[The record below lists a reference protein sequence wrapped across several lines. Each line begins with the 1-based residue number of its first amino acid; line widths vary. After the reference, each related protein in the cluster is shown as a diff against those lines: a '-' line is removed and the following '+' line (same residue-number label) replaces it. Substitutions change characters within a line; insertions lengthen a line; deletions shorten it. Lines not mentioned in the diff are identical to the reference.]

1 MEEKRTLRKAI
12 SELFPEDEV
21 QIIDYVNV
29 KHYIINAGGWFR
41 FYKNRETLKEW
52 FAKVQLPNTFA
63 KARNQEMVLSK
74 RCFNARQINELE
86 FDCIVVGS
94 DEVWNYRDTKGN
106 AELKFGVG
114 LTCKN
119 LIAYAPSVGKTAADE
134 AIPQYVID
142 GIRKFKR
149 ISARDDLTEQLV
161 EQVTGNAPKRVLDP
175 TFLAEFPRAELKAK
189 RKPYILFYYCENLPE
204 NILNQIFSYAKEHIL
219 HFRPG
224 VDTLSTYVE
233 KIRQLR
239 TFTKYERSIPRT
251 RSVKTAKE
259 IIDLKL
265 DLIVLG
271 SDEIWNLCGSG
282 YHPLKFGTGLENQ
295 RTIAYAPSV
304 GAVTEETAVPEDVFS
319 GLKHLDRISGRDVES
334 LKFVERACGRKA
346 EKMLDPTFLY
356 NFDMDIERENIKPKP
371 YRYILIYDCKLTEP
385 MAKQLQEYAKKNDL
399 KIIGAGDYKTFYDE
413 GFIDLTPYEWVDL
426 FRNAE
431 KVITGTFHGTVFSIK
446 YNKSVLCYPTEKNR
460 INKIR
465 SLLSDMKIASRLL
478 EVGCEDDFIP
488 LLDTPMDYTE
498 TRNYIAQKIQEADD
512 FLTGDKS

>member
-1 MEEKRTLRKAI
+1 MSEKPCGAYFFAFFENFFVPILTSGGLAAVTSSFFAALYSAFGKYDVVHIHAEGPAFFSWLPKMFGKRVVVTIHGIDWQREKWQSGLGSKFIHQGEKNAVKYA
-12 SELFPEDEV
+12 DEV
-21 QIIDYVNV
+21 I
-29 KHYIINAGGWFR
+29 
-41 FYKNRETLKEW
+41 
-52 FAKVQLPNTFA
+52 
-63 KARNQEMVLSK
+63 VLSK
-74 RCFNARQINELE
+74 GVQDYFKEVTVIN
-86 FDCIVVGS
+86 
-94 DEVWNYRDTKGN
+94 
-106 AELKFGVG
+106 
-114 LTCKN
+114 
-119 LIAYAPSVGKTAADE
+119 
-134 AIPQYVID
+134 YVNQKHW
-142 GIRKFKR
+142 RR
-149 ISARDDLTEQLV
+149 
-161 EQVTGNAPKRVLDP
+161 
-175 TFLAEFPRAELKAK
+175 
-189 RKPYILFYYCENLPE
+189 
-204 NILNQIFSYAKEHIL
+204 NIIHIL

-304 GAVTEETAVPEDVFS
+304 GAVTEETAVPEDVLS

-356 NFDMDIERENIKPKP
+356 NFDTDIERENIKPKP

-385 MAKQLQEYAKKNDL
+385 MVKQLQEYAKKNDL

-498 TRNYIAQKIQEADD
+498 TRNYIAQKIQEADLIFIKMKEEKVYNVNITEKRTD
-512 FLTGDKS
+512 VRPYSKFHKFRI